1 MWLAVKAFLNPA
13 RRIRIMRRGFSTE
26 WRMCFPVCWF
36 CLSLGIFL
44 FSVNS
49 SLSWGAEKYPTR
61 PLNMIVPYA
70 PASGADLGSKI
81 MADRMAEFLGQPMIS
96 VYKPGGGGSLGA
108 AFVAK
113 AKPDGYTVLV
123 GSVSP
128 IVLSPLVKQ
137 LDYKMEDFIIAGT
150 YSKIPLWLA
159 VKTDARWKT
168 LKDFVEEAKKQPG
181 KFSVTTFGKL
191 TAVDFLLELLNKY
204 AGTKLVN
211 VPYKS
216 SGEALTA
223 ILGGHSEAAMVSGAS
238 GHLEAGTV
246 RILAVA
252 EEKRLEDLPDIPT
265 FKEFGYPIVL
275 DSPYSFCFPKGT
287 PKPIVDIFFSAQKKA
302 FDRYGKEIKVSLR
315 KVEQWADFRTLEEAS
330 KRYREAEAVYSK
342 VAKELGVAVK

>member
-1 MWLAVKAFLNPA
+1 MSERK
-13 RRIRIMRRGFSTE
+13 MRRNRWTK
-26 WRMCFPVCWF
+26 RVAIVPVF
-36 CLSLGIFL
+36 FTVFFLTALSGP
-44 FSVNS
+44 
-49 SLSWGAEKYPTR
+49 GMAAEKYPTK
-61 PLNMIVPYA
+61 PINMIVPYA

-81 MADRMAEFLGQPMIS
+81 MADRMAEFLGQPMVS

-128 IVLSPLVKQ
+128 IVISPIVKEM
-137 LDYKMEDFIIAGT
+137 DYKLEDFIIMGT
-150 YSKIPLWLA
+150 YSKIPLWLV
-159 VKTDARWKT
+159 VKKDARWPT
-168 LKDFVEEAKKQPG
+168 LKEFVEEAKKNPG
-181 KFSVTTFGKL
+181 KFNVSTFGKL
-191 TAVDFLLELLNKY
+191 TAVDFILELLNKY
-204 AGTKLVN
+204 AGIKLVN
-211 VPYKS
+211 VPFKS

-223 ILGGHSEAAMVSGAS
+223 LLGGHAHASMVSGAS

-252 EEKRLEDLPDIPT
+252 EEKRLEGLTDVAT

-287 PKPIVDIFFSAQKKA
+287 PKSVVDVFMAGQKRA
-302 FDRYGKEIKVSLR
+302 FEKYGNEIKVSLR
-315 KVEQWADFRTLEEAS
+315 KVEQWAEFRNMEDAQT
-330 KRYREAEAVYSK
+330 RYRAAQEIYMK

>member
-1 MWLAVKAFLNPA
+1 MDEKLRKVRRTRFGAYLVSLALA
-13 RRIRIMRRGFSTE
+13 
-26 WRMCFPVCWF
+26 
-36 CLSLGIFL
+36 GIFL
-44 FSVNS
+44 THVC
-49 SLSWGAEKYPTR
+49 SLGLAAEKYPDK
-61 PLNMIVPYA
+61 PINMIVPYA

-81 MADRMAEFLGQPMIS
+81 LADRMAEFLGQPMVS

-128 IVLSPLVKQ
+128 IVISPIVKEM
-137 LDYKMEDFIIAGT
+137 DYKLEDFIIMGT
-150 YSKIPLWLA
+150 YSKIPLWLV
-159 VKTDARWKT
+159 VKKDARWPT
-168 LKDFVEEAKKQPG
+168 LKEFVEEAKKNPG
-181 KFSVTTFGKL
+181 KFNVSTFGKL

-204 AGTKLVN
+204 AGIKLVN

-223 ILGGHSEAAMVSGAS
+223 LLGGHAHAAMVSGAS

-252 EEKRLEDLPDIPT
+252 EEKRLDGLSDVAT
-265 FKEFGYPIVL
+265 FKESGYPIIL

-287 PKPIVDIFFSAQKKA
+287 PKNVVNIFFEAQKKA
-302 FDRYGKEIKVSLR
+302 FEKYGKEINSSLR
-315 KVEQWADFRTLEEAS
+315 KVEQWPEFRNMEDAQ
-330 KRYREAEAVYSK
+330 KRYREAQEVYLK

>member
-1 MWLAVKAFLNPA
+1 MREKLERVWQKKGNTRFVSLFLVILFGSAICSPALA
-13 RRIRIMRRGFSTE
+13 
-26 WRMCFPVCWF
+26 
-36 CLSLGIFL
+36 
-44 FSVNS
+44 
-49 SLSWGAEKYPTR
+49 AEKYPTK
-61 PLNMIVPYA
+61 PINMIVPYA

-81 MADRMAEFLGQPMIS
+81 MADRMAEFLGQPMVS

-128 IVLSPLVKQ
+128 IVISPIVKEM
-137 LDYKMEDFIIAGT
+137 DYKLEDFIIMGT
-150 YSKIPLWLA
+150 YSKIPLWLV
-159 VKTDARWKT
+159 VKKDARWPT
-168 LKDFVEEAKKQPG
+168 LKEFIEEAKKNPG
-181 KFSVTTFGKL
+181 KFNLSTFGKL
-191 TAVDFLLELLNKY
+191 TTVDFIIELLNKY
-204 AGTKLVN
+204 AGIKLVN
-211 VPYKS
+211 LPFKS

-223 ILGGHSEAAMVSGAS
+223 LLGGHAHGSMVSGAS

-252 EEKRLEDLPDIPT
+252 EEKRLEGLPDVAT

-287 PKPIVDIFFSAQKKA
+287 PKNVVDVFIGAQKKA
-302 FDRYGKEIKVSLR
+302 FDKYGNEIKTSLR
-315 KVEQWADFRTLEEAS
+315 KVEQWAEFRNMEEAQ
-330 KRYREAEAVYSK
+330 KRYREAEEVYSK

>member
-1 MWLAVKAFLNPA
+1 MGQRLQAGW
-13 RRIRIMRRGFSTE
+13 RISSR
-26 WRMCFPVCWF
+26 VLLF
-36 CLSLGIFL
+36 CLPLASFL
-44 FSVNS
+44 FLMDSP
-49 SLSWGAEKYPTR
+49 WGWAAEKYPTKSI
-61 PLNMIVPYA
+61 NMIVPYA

-96 VYKPGGGGSLGA
+96 VYKAGGGGSLGA

-128 IVLSPLVKQ
+128 IVISPIVKK
-137 LDYKMEDFIIAGT
+137 LDYLTEDFIIVGT

-159 VKTDARWKT
+159 VKSDAKWKT
-168 LKDFVEEAKKQPG
+168 LKDFVEDAKKNPG

-204 AGTKLVN
+204 AGIKLVN

-223 ILGGHSEAAMVSGAS
+223 ILGGHGEAAMVSGAS

-252 EEKRLEDLPDIPT
+252 EEKRLDGLPDVPT
-265 FKEFGYPIVL
+265 FKDFGYPIVL

-287 PKPIVDIFFSAQKKA
+287 PKPVVDFFFGAQKKA
-302 FDRYGKEIKVSLR
+302 FDRYGQEIKVSLR
-315 KVEQWADFRTLEEAS
+315 KVEQWAEFRTLEDAQ
-330 KRYREAEAVYSK
+330 KRYREAEEVYSK

>member
-1 MWLAVKAFLNPA
+1 MNQKMRKGLPTRRKVVVFSFLTGFLLIALHSPGLA
-13 RRIRIMRRGFSTE
+13 
-26 WRMCFPVCWF
+26 
-36 CLSLGIFL
+36 
-44 FSVNS
+44 
-49 SLSWGAEKYPTR
+49 AEKYPSK
-61 PLNMIVPYA
+61 PINMIVPYA

-81 MADRMAEFLGQPMIS
+81 MADRMAEFLGQPMVS

-128 IVLSPLVKQ
+128 IVISPIVKEM
-137 LDYKMEDFIIAGT
+137 DYKLEDFIIMGT
-150 YSKIPLWLA
+150 YSKIPLWLV
-159 VKTDARWKT
+159 VKKDARWPT
-168 LKDFVEEAKKQPG
+168 LKEFIEEAKKNPG
-181 KFSVTTFGKL
+181 KFNLSTFGKL
-191 TAVDFLLELLNKY
+191 TTVDFIIELLNKY
-204 AGTKLVN
+204 AGIKLVN
-211 VPYKS
+211 LPFKS

-223 ILGGHSEAAMVSGAS
+223 LLGGHAHGSMVSGAS

-252 EEKRLEDLPDIPT
+252 EEKRLEGLPDVAT

-287 PKPIVDIFFSAQKKA
+287 PKNVVDVFIGAQKKA
-302 FDRYGKEIKVSLR
+302 FDKYGNEIKTSLR
-315 KVEQWADFRTLEEAS
+315 KVEQWAEFRNMEEAQ
-330 KRYREAEAVYSK
+330 KRYREAEEVYSK

>member
-1 MWLAVKAFLNPA
+1 MDKKLWDDRRKKSGVELA
-13 RRIRIMRRGFSTE
+13 
-26 WRMCFPVCWF
+26 
-36 CLSLGIFL
+36 SLVLAGIFL
-44 FSVNS
+44 TWICSPA
-49 SLSWGAEKYPTR
+49 LAAEKYPSK
-61 PLNMIVPYA
+61 PINMIVPYA

-81 MADRMAEFLGQPMIS
+81 MADRMAEFLGQTMVS

-128 IVLSPLVKQ
+128 IVISPIVKEM
-137 LDYKMEDFIIAGT
+137 DYRLEDFIIMGT
-150 YSKIPLWLA
+150 YSKIPLWLV
-159 VKTDARWKT
+159 VKKDARWPT
-168 LKDFVEEAKKQPG
+168 LKEFVEEARKNPG
-181 KFSVTTFGKL
+181 SFNLTTFGKL
-191 TAVDFLLELLNKY
+191 TAVDFLIELLNKH
-204 AGTKLVN
+204 AGIKLVN

-223 ILGGHSEAAMVSGAS
+223 LLGGHAHGAMVSGAS

-252 EEKRLEDLPDIPT
+252 EEKRLDGLADVAT

-287 PKPIVDIFFSAQKKA
+287 PKNVVDVFMAAQKKA
-302 FDRYGKEIKVSLR
+302 FDRYGKEIGTALR
-315 KVEQWADFRTLEEAS
+315 RVEQWPEFRQMEDAQ
-330 KRYREAEAVYSK
+330 KRYREAAEVYTK

>member
-1 MWLAVKAFLNPA
+1 MDEKLSSGRRNGRSSWVVPFFLGAFLSILVFSPVPA
-13 RRIRIMRRGFSTE
+13 
-26 WRMCFPVCWF
+26 
-36 CLSLGIFL
+36 
-44 FSVNS
+44 
-49 SLSWGAEKYPTR
+49 AEKYPDK
-61 PLNMIVPYA
+61 PINMIVPYA

-81 MADRMAEFLGQPMIS
+81 MADRMGEFLGQPMVS

-113 AKPDGYTVLV
+113 ARPDGYTVLV

-128 IVLSPLVKQ
+128 MVISPIVKEM
-137 LDYKMEDFIIAGT
+137 DYKLEDFIIMGT
-150 YSKIPLWLA
+150 YSKIPLWLV
-159 VKTDARWKT
+159 VKKDARWPT
-168 LKDFVEEAKKQPG
+168 LKEFVEEAKKNPG
-181 KFSVTTFGKL
+181 KFNVSTFGKL
-191 TAVDFLLELLNKY
+191 TAVDFLLELLNKH
-204 AGTKLVN
+204 AGIKLVN

-223 ILGGHSEAAMVSGAS
+223 LLGGHAHAAMVSGAS

-252 EEKRLEDLPDIPT
+252 EEKKLDGLADVPT

-287 PKPIVDIFFSAQKKA
+287 PKNVVSIFFESQKKA
-302 FDRYGKEIKVSLR
+302 FDKYGKEINSSLR
-315 KVEQWADFRTLEEAS
+315 KVEQWPEARNMEDAQQ
-330 KRYREAEAVYSK
+330 RYRQAQEIYLK

>member
-1 MWLAVKAFLNPA
+1 MAMGENSRSYGRTKCSPRFIWISLVILLGVTIGTSAPA
-13 RRIRIMRRGFSTE
+13 
-26 WRMCFPVCWF
+26 
-36 CLSLGIFL
+36 
-44 FSVNS
+44 
-49 SLSWGAEKYPTR
+49 AEKYPTKSI
-61 PLNMIVPYA
+61 NMIVPYA

-81 MADRMAEFLGQPMIS
+81 MADRMGEFLGQNMVS

-128 IVLSPLVKQ
+128 IVISPIVKEM
-137 LDYKMEDFIIAGT
+137 DYKLEDFIIMGT
-150 YSKIPLWLA
+150 YSKIPLWLV
-159 VKTDARWKT
+159 VKKDAPWPT
-168 LKDFVEEAKKQPG
+168 LKEFVEEAKKNPG
-181 KFSVTTFGKL
+181 KFNLTTFGKL
-191 TAVDFLLELLNKY
+191 TTVDFIIELLNRY
-204 AGTKLVN
+204 AGVKLVN
-211 VPYKS
+211 VPFKS

-223 ILGGHSEAAMVSGAS
+223 LLGGHAHASMVSGAS

-252 EEKRLEDLPDIPT
+252 EDKRLEGLPDVPT

-287 PKPIVDIFFSAQKKA
+287 PKNVVDIFFDAQKKA
-302 FDRYGKEIKVSLR
+302 FDKYGTEIKTSLR
-315 KVEQWADFRTLEEAS
+315 KVEQWVEFRTIEDAQ
-330 KRYREAEAVYSK
+330 KRYRDAQAVYLK